1 MEVAST
7 TRGEVIELLENLIAL
22 TNVDSACINVERI
35 TTTVSHIVK
44 VTKNM
49 HMLA

>member
-7 TRGEVIELLENLIAL
+7 ARDEVIELLENLIVL
-22 TNVDSACINVERI
+22 TNVDSACINVKRI
-35 TTTVSHIVK
+35 ITTVSCIVK